1 MLWLN
6 FKPPNFYT
14 YMCKFLITTVICF
27 FLKKWDR
34 LYTPKRE
41 DMSLFVYHLL
51 LVSNG
56 CVAEDWGGDVVPS
69 ELGLVDGWLVFE
81 CENEWWW
88 GDELVLVLVDG
99 CLEVRTSGGE
109 VMSCCYGVWI
119 LRHWCVGD
127 AV

>member
-1 MLWLN
+1 M
-6 FKPPNFYT
+6 
-14 YMCKFLITTVICF
+14 
-27 FLKKWDR
+27 
-34 LYTPKRE
+34 PKRE

-51 LVSNG
+51 LVSDG
-56 CVAEDWGGDVVPS
+56 CVAGDWGGDVVPS